1 MTLEEGVKSLLTAV
15 KQNQEAIV
23 KLNDKIRVLECE
35 LNMVSQLVH
44 EHNMTKIACSCPP
57 CDAWGKAQDEEDS
70 AWRWENVGPALTD
83 EERAEIDA
91 DVQAGHMY

>member
-1 MTLEEGVKSLLTAV
+1 MTLDEGFKTLLTAV
-15 KQNQEAIV
+15 QQNQEAII
-23 KLNDKIRVLECE
+23 KLNDKIEDLE
-35 LNMVSQLVH
+35 LDLRTTKQLVR

-70 AWRWENVGPALTD
+70 AWRWENVGSALTD
-83 EERAEIDA
+83 ADRAEIDA

>member
-1 MTLEEGVKSLLTAV
+1 MKLEDGVKSLLTAV
-15 KQNQEAIV
+15 QQNQEAII
-23 KLNDKIRVLECE
+23 KLNDKIKDLEFD
-35 LNMVSQLVH
+35 LRTTKQLVH